1 MSGTGTSWWLDGDKR
16 WRRGTPPAGW
26 TQGPD
31 GRWHPPSDAQHQTTE
46 ELVVIGA
53 SWCEPAAAGPPT
65 PPLRSSEARHLTSG
79 RSRSGRPSLPLWM
92 NLAIP
97 VLAAVIVVVAV
108 AGVLTVAGDARDTPD
123 PADEVAGPAT
133 RPNAAPPTTASAP
146 GSTAPTDAVA
156 DPAGEA
162 TSGSSSPTGPAT
174 TTPPA
179 MPTTTPTTTSTT
191 GAASPGPSDPLAACS
206 TGQRNVIER
215 GNHPWEW
222 YVARFD
228 EDGDGILCT

>member
-1 MSGTGTSWWLDGDKR
+1 MTGTGASWWLDDDKR

-31 GRWHPPSDAQHQTTE
+31 GRWHPPSDAQDQTTQ

-53 SWCEPAAAGPPT
+53 SWSDPPVTGPPT
-65 PPLRSSEARHLTSG
+65 PTPTQRSPGARHLTSG
-79 RSRSGRPSLPLWM
+79 RPGNRRPPLPLWM
-92 NLAIP
+92 KVAVPAL
-97 VLAAVIVVVAV
+97 VAVIVGAA
-108 AGVLTVAGDARDTPD
+108 AGVLTIAGGARSTSD

-133 RPNAAPPTTASAP
+133 RPDVAPPTIASSAGP
-146 GSTAPTDAVA
+146 AAPTEPVA
-156 DPAGEA
+156 DPAGGA
-162 TSGSSSPTGPAT
+162 TPETSAPGEPVTT
-174 TTPPA
+174 TTPLP
-179 MPTTTPTTTSTT
+179 PTTPSTEP
-191 GAASPGPSDPLAACS
+191 ALPAPSDPLAACS

-222 YVARFD
+222 YVSRFD